1 MIDSGKPPVHG
12 PANLRACGWASSAF
26 RSRSDPIIQSCRS
39 YNHTQAVSDP
49 AASRLGGAKF
59 AGGWTV
65 HGTDFTGC
73 SRTRTPRACS
83 RFSSP
88 RWLPACSASPAMSSP
103 QTALRGRATAPSAWT
118 KTKASVSP
126 RAPPAAR
133 PRFLASVTREA
144 GRDELRLSPVMPLS
158 PDELSPVMPHSR
170 TARSANRCA
179 QSADEVR
186 QYPIY
191 PVRESCRHPAQLS
204 CLLQR
209 AHTYTAHRSASDS
222 ACAI

>member
-1 MIDSGKPPVHG
+1 M
-12 PANLRACGWASSAF
+12 SS
-26 RSRSDPIIQSCRS
+26 DLCRS
-39 YNHTQAVSDP
+39 YSGSLRSSSQQARRGKVCRRVDS
-49 AASRLGGAKF
+49 SRPGQ
-59 AGGWTV
+59 
-65 HGTDFTGC
+65 FTG

-158 PDELSPVMPHSR
+158 LDELSPVMPHSR